1 MTTKLFASA
10 WPARVMLC
18 SALVVTLSA
27 CGGGGGSNASSQA
40 SASTPAIVPLTST
53 AGGPQISA
61 QPAAQTVSAGQ
72 RAFFSVAASGATA
85 YQWYKNGVA
94 ISGATSSSYEAT
106 PAVSSDSGATFAVAL
121 SNGTGTTASTSAAL
135 TLNPAADGSPPASFW
150 GDLASIPAAT
160 QVMTVKFL
168 NQTNGKF
175 PDSQIFWQI
184 TGTSASGAP
193 VNEFHSIADAPTFD
207 MPGINSARMYFY
219 IAPNIS
225 AATQTPTSYYDFI
238 EINLG
243 RANASVPWNFNG
255 DTTRV
260 DAFGMKLAIRLQCA
274 DGTDVV
280 RGEDYGTFLEDRSI
294 TFQKYL
300 AEVPAEFQSTGTQF
314 APYRIVEPGTATNFQ
329 ASGANAAYFNNY
341 IDTVWAANGID
352 TSVVPKPTP
361 FLRFADGSRPDLIA
375 AVERHVAD
383 KPGTFKSDGTLVNPN
398 FWSTLPSSAFYS
410 TSPANYYAQFWH
422 THGIANQAYGFSYD
436 DVGGYSSDIG
446 CNSPSRLLVAI
457 GW

>member
-1 MTTKLFASA
+1 
-10 WPARVMLC
+10 
-18 SALVVTLSA
+18 
-27 CGGGGGSNASSQA
+27 
-40 SASTPAIVPLTST
+40 VPLTST
-53 AGGPQISA
+53 ADGPAIST
-61 QPAAQTVSAGQ
+61 QPAAQTVSLGQ

-85 YQWYKNGVA
+85 YQWYKNGTA
-94 ISGATSSSYEAT
+94 ISGATSSTYEAT
-106 PAVSSDSGATFAVAL
+106 AAVSGDSGATFAVAV
-121 SNGTGTTASTSAAL
+121 SNGTGTTASTSTTL
-135 TLNPAADGSPPASFW
+135 TLNSATDGSPPASFW
-150 GDLASIPAAT
+150 GNVAGVPAAT
-160 QVMTVKFL
+160 QVMTVEFL

-184 TGTSASGAP
+184 SGTSASGTP
-193 VNEFHSIADAPTFD
+193 VSEFHSIADAPTYD

-219 IAPNIS
+219 IAPSIS

-238 EINLG
+238 EFNLG
-243 RANASVPWNFNG
+243 RASASVPWNFNG

-260 DAFGMKLAIRLQCA
+260 DAFGIKLAIRLQCA

-314 APYRIVEPGTATNFQ
+314 APYRIVEPGAATNFQ
-329 ASGANAAYFNNY
+329 TGGANATYFDSY
-341 IDTVWAANGID
+341 IDTVWAANGIN
-352 TSVVPKPTP
+352 TAVVPKPTP
-361 FLRFADGSRPDLIA
+361 FLSFANGSLPDLIA

-383 KPGTFKSDGTLVNPN
+383 KPGTFNADGTLVNPN
-398 FWSTLPSSAFYS
+398 FWSTVASSSFYAA
-410 TSPANYYAQFWH
+410 SPANYYAQFWH
-422 THGIANQAYGFSYD
+422 THGIANLAYGFSYD
-436 DVGGYSSDIG
+436 DVGAHSSDIG